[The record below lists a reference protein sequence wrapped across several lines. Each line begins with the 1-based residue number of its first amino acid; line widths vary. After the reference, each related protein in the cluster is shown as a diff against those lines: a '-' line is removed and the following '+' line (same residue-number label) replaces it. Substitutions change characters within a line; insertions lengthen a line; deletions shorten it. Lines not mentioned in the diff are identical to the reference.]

1 MKLLQSHI
9 MTCTCACME
18 RVTYMYMCMYMYGES
33 NIHVHVHVHV
43 WRVCSNPVQANSEWR
58 YFFPTVWFGFMLHIR
73 G

>member
-18 RVTYMYMCMYMYGES
+18 RVTYVYMCMYGES
-33 NIHVHVHVHV
+33 NIRVHVHVHV

-58 YFFPTVWFGFMLHIR
+58 DIFSQLFGSDLCYI
-73 G
+73 